1 MLTRLFVC
9 GYKSMRMLKAISMS
23 LLSKNNTYN
32 IVNVVFCFR
41 ERNTRSLKKATNS
54 RAWSMMLADIVMLEY
69 IWIWYRLYVSENK
82 GVRYHFHEHIEI
94 GGSSVFFRYL
104 KLRVSRRENYVHVL
118 LSAIWVYSLCHWLA
132 VMVCRPLSYAFS

>member
-9 GYKSMRMLKAISMS
+9 GYKSMRMLKAISIP

-32 IVNVVFCFR
+32 IVKVVFCFR

-69 IWIWYRLYVSENK
+69 ICYCYCYCPQYEYTHCVTGWLSWCV
-82 GVRYHFHEHIEI
+82 VHYHTH
-94 GGSSVFFRYL
+94 L
-104 KLRVSRRENYVHVL
+104 
-118 LSAIWVYSLCHWLA
+118 
-132 VMVCRPLSYAFS
+132 P